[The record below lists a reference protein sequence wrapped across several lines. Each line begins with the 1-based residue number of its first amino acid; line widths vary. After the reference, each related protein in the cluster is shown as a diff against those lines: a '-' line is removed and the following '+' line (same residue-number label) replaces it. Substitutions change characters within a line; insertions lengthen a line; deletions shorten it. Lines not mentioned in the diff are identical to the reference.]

1 MRKLR
6 GVVGAMCASAMFL
19 FATFA
24 PETCFGAE
32 LPDSTKIS
40 VRLVGG
46 VDSESAKVGQLL
58 QFLVMSDIVVDDAV
72 LIKRDT
78 VVVGE
83 VVRARRVHWGFTH
96 RRPRLAFRFR
106 YTTAV
111 NGQSITL
118 RSTPARLRD
127 VDDDQIVVQQG
138 RDGHAL
144 LWTGGAILF
153 DAYVDG
159 NYEV

>member
-1 MRKLR
+1 ML
-6 GVVGAMCASAMFL
+6 L
-19 FATFA
+19 FAMLA
-24 PETCFGAE
+24 PSTGFGAE
-32 LPDSTKIS
+32 LPDSTRIS

-46 VDSESAKVGQLL
+46 IDSESAKVGQLV
-58 QFLVMSDIVVDDAV
+58 QFAVMNDIIVDDAV
-72 LIKRDT
+72 LIRRDT
-78 VVVGE
+78 VVVAE
-83 VVRARRVHWGFTH
+83 IVRARRVHWGFTH
-96 RRPRLAFRFR
+96 RKPRLAFRFR

-111 NGQSITL
+111 DGQAITL

-138 RDGHAL
+138 RSGHAL